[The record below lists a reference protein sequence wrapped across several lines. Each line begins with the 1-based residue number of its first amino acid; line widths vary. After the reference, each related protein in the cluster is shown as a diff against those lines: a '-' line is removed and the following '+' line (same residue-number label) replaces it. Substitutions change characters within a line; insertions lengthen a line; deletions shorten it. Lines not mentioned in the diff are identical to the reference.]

1 MNFIE
6 LFNAVARV
14 AKPMSPDYNLAGSL
28 DDKFQDIDVDSLD
41 CMLIGMYLCDIYG
54 ISEKVSKDLNPTNMQ
69 EMYDLLM
76 LHKTK
81 EPVSIKDAIAEI
93 E

>member
-54 ISEKVSKDLNPTNMQ
+54 ISEEVSRDLNPTNMQ

-81 EPVSIKDAIAEI
+81 EPTSIKEAIAEI

>member
-54 ISEKVSKDLNPTNMQ
+54 ISEEVSKGLNPTNMQ

-81 EPVSIKDAIAEI
+81 EPTSVEQAILEI
-93 E
+93 Q

>member
-6 LFNAVARV
+6 LFNAVARI

-54 ISEKVSKDLNPTNMQ
+54 ISEETSKGLNPTNMQ
-69 EMYDLLM
+69 EMYDLIM

-81 EPVSIKDAIAEI
+81 EPNSIAEAIAEI

>member
-54 ISEKVSKDLNPTNMQ
+54 ISEETSKGLNPTNMQ
-69 EMYDLLM
+69 EMYDLIM

-81 EPVSIKDAIAEI
+81 EPNSIAEAIAEI